1 MTNRFT
7 KKINGIDWLKHTFRS
22 LVAGMFILLV
32 SNNGFAQPVNIIFTP
47 SSPTVQ
53 VGQNF
58 TVDVIADFTAPG
70 TLSTIET
77 YINFNPLDLQVV
89 STPVVPA
96 GTATLLPSESVAFSS
111 VSTMNTAGRIDY
123 GRFTISAGGHPNS
136 DFVFFTITFKAL
148 RVPPGGNTTLAFNT
162 VNPRRTIAVEGA
174 TVVSNQITNSVINI
188 SACTPPTASISNAG
202 TCNGQPFNLI
212 LNNDATGTG
221 PFDLVINGT
230 TYNDIPAGGTITT
243 FAPPNQNIFGSTPP
257 VANDEVDPNAV
268 TLGLKFRSTVAGFV
282 KGVRFYSQAVPAG
295 TFTGQLWPGTG
306 GPGTL
311 PLASA
316 TFSSVTG
323 SAWNQVFFSS
333 PVLITANTTYI
344 VSYHAPSGYRATANG
359 LNTTITN
366 GTLSAL
372 SNGSSG
378 GNGVYMYD
386 MDAGSAGANF
396 PSNSFQSTNYWVD
409 VVFTPSNYTFDLT
422 SITDN
427 GGCSNVAAPLQSLS
441 VTSVDCSALPV
452 TLLSLSATPQGNN
465 VLLRWSTASEI
476 DNKGFE
482 IQRSTANTAWESVGF
497 VNGAGNSSSLLNY
510 SHTDLK
516 LFTGRYYYRLK
527 QVDIDGNYKY
537 SMVVSALI
545 DGKEEYAVRQN
556 YPNPFHGET
565 TIQYTL
571 PAKSKVNVTVYD
583 MNGRVMKV
591 LLNATKDAGNHALV
605 FYSGS
610 LPAGMYYYQV
620 QAGDFKDTKKMV
632 VQ

>member
-1 MTNRFT
+1 MKSFTSLKRFISQAGKPGRKILFFLSTFVLWATGSYAQSADISFNTPSTNIITGSTFT
-7 KKINGIDWLKHTFRS
+7 VNVNVHFNSGSLDVAAVHFNFDNTKLSVVSVTNAPSAAILPNVSFALESPVTINTNGRVNYVAGTSTAFPTTDFTVIAVTFQTIGTGTTPLTFRRPPTGNPVTNLIRS
-22 LVAGMFILLV
+22 GSSIL
-32 SNNGFAQPVNIIFTP
+32 AAVN
-47 SSPTVQ
+47 
-53 VGQNF
+53 
-58 TVDVIADFTAPG
+58 
-70 TLSTIET
+70 
-77 YINFNPLDLQVV
+77 
-89 STPVVPA
+89 
-96 GTATLLPSESVAFSS
+96 
-111 VSTMNTAGRIDY
+111 
-123 GRFTISAGGHPNS
+123 
-136 DFVFFTITFKAL
+136 
-148 RVPPGGNTTLAFNT
+148 
-162 VNPRRTIAVEGA
+162 
-174 TVVSNQITNSVINI
+174 NI
-188 SACTPPTASISNAG
+188 SLNITSCTPPTASISNTG
-202 TCNGQPFNLI
+202 TCNGQPFNLV
-212 LNNDATGTG
+212 LNNGATGTG

-282 KGVRFYSQAVPAG
+282 KGVRFYSQAAPAG

-306 GPGTL
+306 TTGTP

-323 SAWNQVFFSS
+323 SAWNQVLFSS
-333 PVLITANTTYI
+333 PVLIAANTTYI
-344 VSYHAPSGYRATANG
+344 VSYHAPAGYRATANA

-396 PSNSFQSTNYWVD
+396 PSNDFQSTNYWVD

-422 SITDN
+422 SVTDN

-482 IQRSTANTAWESVGF
+482 VQRSTATTAWENVGF

-516 LFTGRYYYRLK
+516 LFSGRYYYRLK

-545 DGKEEYAVRQN
+545 DGKEDYAVRQN

-571 PAKSKVNVTVYD
+571 PAKAKVNVTVYD